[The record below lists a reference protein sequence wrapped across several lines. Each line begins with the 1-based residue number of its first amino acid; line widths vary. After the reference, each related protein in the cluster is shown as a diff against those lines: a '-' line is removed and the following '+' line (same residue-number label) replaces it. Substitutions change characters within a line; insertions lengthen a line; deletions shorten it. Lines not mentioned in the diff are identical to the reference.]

1 MVTFRQ
7 MTRTPTV
14 PSGGPNEASEWLT
27 SEQVVDRLLEDPL
40 LRRIAST
47 CVLPAVRCGDE
58 WRFRRSDLDQWI
70 GRQRRLHQQ
79 MNPPHTSGD
88 ES

>member
-1 MVTFRQ
+1 MVYPP
-7 MTRTPTV
+7 MTRTPT
-14 PSGGPNEASEWLT
+14 PSTGGSNEASEWLT
-27 SEQVVDRLLEDPL
+27 SEEVVNRLLDDPL
-40 LRRIAST
+40 LRRVAAT

-70 GRQRRLHQQ
+70 VGQRRVQQQ

-88 ES
+88 ER

>member
-1 MVTFRQ
+1 MSPMPST
-7 MTRTPTV
+7 
-14 PSGGPNEASEWLT
+14 PSGSNDDSEWLT
-27 SEQVVDRLLEDPL
+27 SEEVIERLLEDPV

-70 GRQRRLHQQ
+70 VRQRRLYQQ
-79 MNPPHTSGD
+79 MNPSHSSAT

>member
-1 MVTFRQ
+1 MS
-7 MTRTPTV
+7 RTPTL
-14 PSGGPNEASEWLT
+14 PNGGSNEASEWLT
-27 SEQVVDRLLEDPL
+27 SDEVIDRLLEDPV

-79 MNPPHTSGD
+79 MNPPHGSAS